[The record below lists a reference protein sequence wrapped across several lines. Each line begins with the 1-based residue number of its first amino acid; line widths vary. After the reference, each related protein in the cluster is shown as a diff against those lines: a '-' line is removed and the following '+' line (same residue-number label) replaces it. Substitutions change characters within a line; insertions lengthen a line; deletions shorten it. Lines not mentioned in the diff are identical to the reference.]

1 MINDLYLN
9 NFLLD
14 EKASEN
20 ILTYDNAYKLPY
32 GAKSLHVMFGK
43 VDGCIRKYD
52 RTKGLGLFHSDEK
65 QIIFHRIK
73 YLIMLKL
80 IITI

>member
-14 EKASEN
+14 EKAQEN
-20 ILTYDNAYKLPY
+20 ILIYDNAYKLLY
-32 GAKSLHVMFGK
+32 GAKSLHVMFDK

-52 RTKGLGLFHSDEK
+52 RTKDLGLFHSDEK
-65 QIIFHRIK
+65 QIISHRIK